1 MQHLPGLTAL
11 RVLHVVH
18 LRNDDTCMWVMRETK
33 RFLIDI
39 VSHYPDLKLK
49 LVSIDEDDRVD
60 KLVRFPEPK
69 KKNDAALEK
78 EGAGAGG
85 AGDGGKTAAAA
96 ATKGKQKAL
105 TSIPTLISTVSVNAL
120 LDSTSAAELDVPAL
134 IASELVGLEEESSD
148 EEGEGSSGQK
158 IAVFEGIAFCE
169 VADEAVIFRK
179 EVVTGRL

>member
-1 MQHLPGLTAL
+1 MQHLPGLTTL
-11 RVLHVVH
+11 RVLHVIH

-69 KKNDAALEK
+69 KTALEK
-78 EGAGAGG
+78 EVGG
-85 AGDGGKTAAAA
+85 GDGTT

-105 TSIPTLISTVSVNAL
+105 TSIPTLISTLSVNAL
-120 LDSTSAAELDVPAL
+120 LDSTSGVELDVPAL
-134 IASELVGLEEESSD
+134 IASELGGMEEESSD
-148 EEGEGSSGQK
+148 EEDDESSGQK

-169 VADEAVIFRK
+169 VADEAVIFKK